1 MADTQEAHNN
11 ISDYKSGYF
20 HVCKKKKKKKNTVV
34 CSCLSYYSSHY
45 KIKETSGFS

>member
-20 HVCKKKKKKKNTVV
+20 HVCKKKKKEH
-34 CSCLSYYSSHY
+34 SCLFLSQL
-45 KIKETSGFS
+45 